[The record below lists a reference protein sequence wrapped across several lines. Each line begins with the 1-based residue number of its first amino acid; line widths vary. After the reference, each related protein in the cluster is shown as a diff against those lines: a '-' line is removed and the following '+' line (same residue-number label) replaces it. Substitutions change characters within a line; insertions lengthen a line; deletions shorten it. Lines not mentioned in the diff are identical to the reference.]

1 MSMERTAFPVV
12 STDAWTLDLKRYV
25 DPARHDRSRRPIV
38 AVPGYAMNSYILSF
52 HPTGVSM
59 VEALCASG
67 LEVWTA
73 DLRAQGGSTRDH
85 WRRGTLGLRQ
95 LSLEDLPRSLDVVRA
110 NTLGNHQD
118 VDLLGCSL
126 GASMVYAYLGH
137 HPHDHGVGQVVSVGG
152 PLRWVETHPAMRVAF
167 TSPRVAGLL
176 PVFGTRAL
184 ARAALPFLKRT
195 PALLSLYM
203 NANRIDLSRG
213 DKLVNTVDDPVPYI
227 NRQIAHWMKNQDLVV
242 GGLNITEALG
252 RLAGPE
258 VLCILANADGIV
270 PPAAARSVE
279 GAIGA
284 DRVTVLEVG
293 TTERWYAHADLFIG
307 EDCQR
312 DVFEPMC
319 AWLEERA

>member
-1 MSMERTAFPVV
+1 MTMEHQAFPVE
-12 STDAWTLDLKRYV
+12 STDGWTLDLKRFV
-25 DPARHDRSRRPIV
+25 DPARHDRSRRPLV
-38 AVPGYAMNSYILSF
+38 AVPGYAMNTFILGF
-52 HPTGVSM
+52 HPTGLSM

-73 DLRAQGGSTRDH
+73 DLRAQGGSSRDH
-85 WRRGTLGLRQ
+85 WRRGTFGLRQ
-95 LSLEDLPRSLDVVRA
+95 LSLDDLPRSLDAVREH
-110 NTLGNHQD
+110 TLSNHQD

-152 PLRWVETHPAMRVAF
+152 PLRWVETHPAMRAAF

-184 ARAALPFLKRT
+184 ARVALPILTRA
-195 PALLSLYM
+195 PALLNLYM
-203 NANRIDLSRG
+203 NASRIDLSRA
-213 DKLVNTVDDPVPYI
+213 DKLVNTVEDPVPYI
-227 NRQIAHWMKNQDLVV
+227 NRQVAHWMKNQDLVV
-242 GGLNITEALG
+242 DGLNITDALSG
-252 RLAGPE
+252 LAGPD
-258 VLCILANADGIV
+258 VLCILANKDGIV

-279 GAIGA
+279 GVLGA

-293 TTERWYAHADLFIG
+293 TPDRWYAHADLFIG

-312 DVFEPMC
+312 DVFDPMC
-319 AWLEERA
+319 AWLEERS